1 VNHAKTVKTARPRR
15 GLRRAL
21 GLAGILAATYGIAVL
36 VARPHVP
43 DPATNPY
50 TGKRGGSLSKS
61 AGIEIRYRR
70 GDEQSVVLPQTILV
84 AGDLLSFMVKG
95 DGPRYLEVR
104 MRDGAAAPATIFP
117 PAGAVTTILVSPGQ
131 ALPVTHPV
139 VPGGGKLVVTALFSD
154 RPRPVGA
161 PADPDTE
168 AITAVVSKE

>member
-1 VNHAKTVKTARPRR
+1 MNRRPQDARRPRR

-21 GLAGILAATYGIAVL
+21 GLVGILAGTYGLAVL

-50 TGKRGGSLSKS
+50 AGKRGGSLSKS
-61 AGIEIRYRR
+61 AGIEMRYRR
-70 GDEQSVVLPQTILV
+70 GDEQGVVLPQTILD
-84 AGDLLSFMVKG
+84 AGDLLSFTVKG

-117 PAGAVTTILVSPGQ
+117 PAGAATTTLVSPGQ
-131 ALPVTHPV
+131 TLPVTHLLA
-139 VPGGGKLVVTALFSD
+139 PGGGKLVVTALFSD